1 MKGAGASAQLRL
13 QNIRG
18 ASASDFK
25 ISEVG
30 HVFVPGGCFNRDK
43 SSPNGPGWWLQPGPI
58 PFVPVRATNRDK
70 MGSFDPGW
78 WLQPEQKVP
87 ILLLARL
94 AVGPGT
100 KATFCPRPKDNRDK
114 WPGTKACSV
123 VVCQGI

>member
-1 MKGAGASAQLRL
+1 MRGEWAEREEEDKVERGGGREMKGAGASAQLRL

-58 PFVPVRATNRDK
+58 LFVPVRATNRDK
-70 MGSFDPGW
+70 RKSFDPGW
-78 WLQPEQKVP
+78 WL
-87 ILLLARL
+87 
-94 AVGPGT
+94 
-100 KATFCPRPKDNRDK
+100 
-114 WPGTKACSV
+114 
-123 VVCQGI
+123 